1 MLLQKN
7 ADDQKDMADRNSVQ
21 EIKAVVAILK
31 QSFDSGKIE
40 DDIKGTITETSIPYK
55 RALEGAGVPPPMVKE
70 YLLNGVEAARELSG
84 LGVKPGQLKN
94 MLVEKNEEA
103 LRNIINQQE
112 QQQIAQLQE
121 EQRQQS
127 IMQQNMALQQS
138 LQGGV
143 LG

>member
-1 MLLQKN
+1 
-7 ADDQKDMADRNSVQ
+7 
-21 EIKAVVAILK
+21 
-31 QSFDSGKIE
+31 
-40 DDIKGTITETSIPYK
+40 
-55 RALEGAGVPPPMVKE
+55 
-70 YLLNGVEAARELSG
+70 
-84 LGVKPGQLKN
+84 